1 MWKSVR
7 ERLERGEQA
16 FVVCPLVEESEKM
29 DLRAA
34 TEEAA
39 RLQKQVFADYRVG
52 LLHGRMSGR
61 QKQEVMAGF
70 RSRETHVLVSTVVV
84 EVGIDVPN
92 ATVMVVEHAGRF
104 GLATLHQLRGR
115 IGRGGTKAWFFMLDD
130 ATSEEGKK
138 RLAAIQSTGDG
149 FRIAEED
156 LRLRGPGE
164 FFGTR
169 QHGLPELQ
177 LTDPVRDFR
186 ILRLAR
192 TDAFQLVEKDGML
205 ADPQHRGLRQLLAE
219 RCRGRLHL
227 MDIG

>member
-1 MWKSVR
+1 MR
-7 ERLERGEQA
+7 A
-16 FVVCPLVEESEKM
+16 APEES
-29 DLRAA
+29 
-34 TEEAA
+34 A
-39 RLQKQVFADYRVG
+39 RLQQQAFPDCRVG

-70 RSRETHVLVSTVVV
+70 RARETDVLVSTIVV

-130 ATSEEGKK
+130 ATSEDGKR
-138 RLAAIQSTGDG
+138 RLSAIESTSDG

-156 LRLRGPGE
+156 LRLRGPGD
-164 FFGTR
+164 FLGTR

-177 LTDPVRDFR
+177 LTDPIRDFG
-186 ILRLAR
+186 ILRVAR
-192 TDAFQLVEKDGML
+192 ADAFRLIEEDGML
-205 ADPQHRGLRQLLAE
+205 SESRHQGLRQLLAE
-219 RCRGRLHL
+219 RFRGRLHL